1 MNIDQRWLLTN
12 LTEDELLMFYNIVSL
27 NSQYKNFDLD
37 TMVAVKPHIFSQ
49 KFMQIQPL
57 VNEQGTAVLETLKNK
72 ILEFENF
79 KLQ

>member
-37 TMVAVKPHIFSQ
+37 TMVAVKPQIFSQ

-57 VNEQGTAVLETLKNK
+57 LNEQGTAVLETLKNK

-79 KLQ
+79 KIQ

>member
-37 TMVAVKPHIFSQ
+37 TMVAVKPQIFSQ

-57 VNEQGTAVLETLKNK
+57 VNEQGAAVLETLKNK
-72 ILEFENF
+72 ILELENF

>member
-1 MNIDQRWLLTN
+1 MNIDRRWLLTN

-37 TMVAVKPHIFSQ
+37 TMVAVKPKIFAQ

-57 VNEQGTAVLETLKNK
+57 LNEHGTAVLETLKIK
-72 ILEFENF
+72 ILEFENL

>member
-27 NSQYKNFDLD
+27 KSQYKNFDLD
-37 TMVAVKPHIFSQ
+37 TMVAVKPQIFSQ

-57 VNEQGTAVLETLKNK
+57 VNEQGAAVLETLKNK
-72 ILEFENF
+72 ILELENF

>member
-12 LTEDELLMFYNIVSL
+12 LTEDELLMFYNVVSL
-27 NSQYKNFDLD
+27 SSHYSNFDLD
-37 TMVAVKPHIFSQ
+37 TMVAVKPQIFAQ

-72 ILEFENF
+72 ILEFESF

>member
-1 MNIDQRWLLTN
+1 MNIDRRWLLTN

-27 NSQYKNFDLD
+27 NTQYKNFDLD
-37 TMVAVKPHIFSQ
+37 TMVAVRPQIFAQ

-57 VNEQGTAVLETLKNK
+57 LNEQGTAVLETLKNK
-72 ILEFENF
+72 ILEFENL

>member
-37 TMVAVKPHIFSQ
+37 AMVAVKPQIFSQ

>member
-37 TMVAVKPHIFSQ
+37 TMVAVKPQIFSQ

-57 VNEQGTAVLETLKNK
+57 VNEQGAAVLETLKNK

>member
-37 TMVAVKPHIFSQ
+37 TMVAVKPQIFSQ